1 MEDVLEVYHRP
12 FDEKRPLVALDEASK
27 QLVGEVVQPL
37 PAGPGQ
43 PGRFDYEYVRN
54 GTANLFMVSEPLLGR
69 RHVEVT
75 ERRTAKDYA
84 EVLRWLAEDVHP
96 DAAAIVLVQ
105 DNLNTHTLA
114 SLYEAFPPERARQ
127 LAERFEVHY
136 TPKHGSWLNVA
147 EIELSV
153 LARQCLGRR
162 IDNAEELR
170 REVGAWEEERNE
182 RGVEVKWR
190 FTTADA
196 RIKLHRLYPSL
207 E

>member
-12 FDEKRPLVALDEASK
+12 YDPKRPLVALDEASK

-37 PAGPGQ
+37 PPAPGQ
-43 PGRFDYEYVRN
+43 PLRFDYEYVRN
-54 GTANLFMVSEPLLGR
+54 GTANLFMVSEPLPGWR
-69 RHVEVT
+69 AVQVT

-96 DAAAIVLVQ
+96 DAEVIVLVQ

-114 SLYEAFPPERARQ
+114 SLYEAFPPEQARR

-153 LARQCLGRR
+153 LARQCLDRR

-170 REVGAWEEERNE
+170 REVGAWEAERNE
-182 RGVEVKWR
+182 RAVQVRWR

-207 E
+207 P